1 MPLVVCRKLAFCVH
15 LARHQDHWLL
25 LALYALLEASLMEL
39 GQVVQCVPV
48 ELIALQVHQLVR
60 RAALVS
66 FPARAA
72 LCAKVVLLDS
82 CQAHTD
88 NAYEP

>member
-1 MPLVVCRKLAFCVH
+1 
-15 LARHQDHWLL
+15 
-25 LALYALLEASLMEL
+25 MEL

-48 ELIALQVHQLVR
+48 EPIALQVHQLVR

-72 LCAKVVLLDS
+72 RRAKVVPLDS